1 MGILIPL
8 PILVIG
14 YLVMANNQSRITS
27 TPVNININ
35 EQPTTNPSSTPL
47 SINQPATANPQSSF
61 DSVHSEQSRTAQDK
75 PTNESG
81 TITPMS
87 KQNNSTQP
95 NLDNFEK
102 KIYTVTMTTTEGKI
116 VLELDGNKT
125 PITVNNF
132 ITLAKKGF
140 YDNTIFHRTI
150 ANFMIQGG
158 DPTGTGMGGPGYK
171 FNDEKFDGEY
181 TRGTIAMANSGPNTN
196 GSQFFIIHA
205 DYALPKN
212 YVIFGK
218 VTNGIETVDKIATA
232 PTSMSDSGEN
242 SKPVTPVKIVSIEVE

>member
-1 MGILIPL
+1 MNKYVLMGILIPL

-14 YLVMANNQSRITS
+14 YLVMANNQSKITS
-27 TPVNININ
+27 TPVNIN

-47 SINQPATANPQSSF
+47 SVNQPLATNLQSP
-61 DSVHSEQSRTAQDK
+61 E
-75 PTNESG
+75 TNSG

-102 KIYTVTMTTTEGKI
+102 KLYTVTMTTSEGKI

-125 PITVNNF
+125 PTTVNNF

-171 FNDEKFDGEY
+171 FADEKFDGDY

-196 GSQFFIIHA
+196 GSQFFIMHA
-205 DYALPKN
+205 DVGLPKN

-218 VTNGIETVDKIATA
+218 VTSGIETVDKIATA

-242 SKPVTPVKIVSIEVE
+242 SKPVTPVKITSIEVK